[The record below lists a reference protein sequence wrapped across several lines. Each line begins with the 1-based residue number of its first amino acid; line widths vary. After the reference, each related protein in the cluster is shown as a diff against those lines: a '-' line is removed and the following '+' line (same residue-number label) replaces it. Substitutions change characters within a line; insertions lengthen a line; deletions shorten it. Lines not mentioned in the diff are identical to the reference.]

1 MKVPVGLFG
10 WILHPFN
17 SDIVSVKISV
27 TDEYGTYNYSNLNFG
42 SIVLLESWR
51 KENDMDGRIYTV
63 TAVATHKDG
72 RKTTSTAKVTVP
84 H

>member
-1 MKVPVGLFG
+1 MLLDNNVFGYKGYKKIFEQIRKINKPNLFK
-10 WILHPFN
+10 
-17 SDIVSVKISV
+17 D
-27 TDEYGTYNYSNLNFG
+27 
-42 SIVLLESWR
+42 
-51 KENDMDGRIYTV
+51 DMDGRIYTV